1 MEQYDV
7 VVVGLGVMG
16 AAAAWSLAK
25 RGVRVLG
32 VDANAAGH
40 TLGSSHGKTRATRE
54 SYFESPEYVPLM
66 KEAHAL
72 WRGLEAEAG
81 AGLLTMNGG
90 AYFGP
95 PDHPV
100 LQGVVQAAAEHDL
113 ELEEYTPAE
122 AMALHPGFFIPDG
135 WQALIERTSG
145 VLRAEACITAFHD
158 VARRAGAELR
168 FGDAMNS
175 WRATDDG
182 VIINLASGP
191 VHARSLVLT
200 FGPWAVEGL
209 ADVKLPIHSR
219 RVTVAHFDTRRPE
232 SYANDDLGVFF
243 WATPMGVYGG
253 FQHIDG
259 QGVKLL
265 RHDDVGDDGGGAC
278 TPDTIQRDVTAED
291 IRAFTDFSR
300 IHLPD
305 VGDTVLDAYT
315 CIYTMTPD
323 DHFIIDHHPASRNV
337 VFAAGFSGHGFKFA
351 PVVGEVLADL
361 SLNGATD
368 RDIRF
373 LRAGRF

>member
-16 AAAAWSLAK
+16 AAAAWSLTK
-25 RGVRVLG
+25 RGLRVLG

-40 TLGSSHGKTRATRE
+40 ALGSSHGKTRATRE

-66 KEAHAL
+66 REAHAL
-72 WRGLEAEAG
+72 WRGLEAEVG
-81 AGLLTMNGG
+81 VDLLTMNGG

-113 ELEEYTPAE
+113 ALEDLTPAE
-122 AMALHPGFFIPDG
+122 AMDRHPGFVIPGG

-145 VLRAEACITAFHD
+145 VLQAEACLAAFHD
-158 VARRAGAELR
+158 AAQRGGAVLR
-168 FGDAMNS
+168 FGGAMRS
-175 WRATDDG
+175 WRAAEDG
-182 VIINLASGP
+182 VIIDLASGP
-191 VHARSLVLT
+191 VQAKSLVLT
-200 FGPWAVEGL
+200 LGPWAVEGL
-209 ADVKLPIHSR
+209 AGAKLPIHGR
-219 RVTVAHFDTRRPE
+219 RVTVAHFDTRKPE

-243 WATPMGVYGG
+243 WSTPMSVYGG

-265 RHDDVGDDGGGAC
+265 RHDEGGAC
-278 TPDTIQRDVTAED
+278 TPDTIQREVTDAD

-300 IHLPD
+300 IYLPD
-305 VGDTVLDAYT
+305 VGDVVLDAYT

-337 VFAAGFSGHGFKFA
+337 VYATGFSGHGFKFA
-351 PVVGEVLADL
+351 PVVGEILADL
-361 SLNGATD
+361 TQTGATD
-368 RDIRF
+368 RDIGF

>member
-16 AAAAWSLAK
+16 AAAAWSHAK

-72 WRGLEAEAG
+72 WRGLEAAAG
-81 AGLLTMNGG
+81 VDLLTMNGG

-100 LQGVVQAAAEHDL
+100 LKGVVQAAAEHDL
-113 ELEEYTPAE
+113 ELERYTPTE
-122 AMALHPGFFIPDG
+122 AMALHPGFFIPEG

-145 VLRAEACITAFHD
+145 VLRAEACLTAFHD
-158 VARRAGAELR
+158 QARRAGAELR
-168 FGDAMNS
+168 FGESVCS
-175 WRATDDG
+175 WRPVNDG
-182 VIINLASGP
+182 VIVDLASGS
-191 VHARSLVLT
+191 VRAKSLVLT
-200 FGPWAVEGL
+200 LGPWAVEGL
-209 ADVKLPIHSR
+209 EDASIPIHGR
-219 RVTVAHFDTRRPE
+219 RVTVAHFDTQRPE
-232 SYANDDLGVFF
+232 NYANDDLGVFF
-243 WATPMGVYGG
+243 WSTPMGVYGG

-265 RHDDVGDDGGGAC
+265 RHDDGGAC
-278 TPDTIQRDVTAED
+278 TPDTIQRAVTDED

-300 IHLPD
+300 IYLPD
-305 VGDTVLDAYT
+305 VGDKVLDAYT

-323 DHFIIDHHPASRNV
+323 DHFVIDHHPVSRNIV
-337 VFAAGFSGHGFKFA
+337 YATGFSGHGFKFA

-361 SLNGATD
+361 TQNGETD
-368 RDIRF
+368 RDIGF
-373 LRAGRF
+373 LRASRFSEE